1 LSKKES
7 CQALVDHI
15 CNHSQSGDSQFE
27 ASLRQILHKT
37 YLTKPSIKEGGAG
50 GVAQVVECVPRMPEA
65 LTSNVS
71 ATQKMNK

>member
-1 LSKKES
+1 LSKNKS

-15 CNHSQSGDSQFE
+15 CNRSQSGESQFE
-27 ASLRQILHKT
+27 ASPRQILHKT

-50 GVAQVVECVPRMPEA
+50 GVVQVIECMPRMPEA